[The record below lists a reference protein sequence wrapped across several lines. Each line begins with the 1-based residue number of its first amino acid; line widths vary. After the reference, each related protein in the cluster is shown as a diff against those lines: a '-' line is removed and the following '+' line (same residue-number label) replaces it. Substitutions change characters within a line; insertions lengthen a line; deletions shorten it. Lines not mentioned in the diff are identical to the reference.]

1 MSSLTVSLPRFKPGL
16 WAKVAEEMQVPW
28 RAAEAMH
35 WQLGESDMARRAGV
49 VPFSLLDRYD
59 ATFSRP
65 NLTEQPA
72 GELFTKH
79 LEDTGFDP
87 AEMWSGY
94 VPTESSLNGS
104 GICWDPD
111 ETRSKTMPTTT
122 WDVDR
127 ATPQWQPPHGQPNP
141 SNSSLNLPRRLGT
154 LLRLLLPPTLLS
166 LLPLVTSTPVLIPY
180 RTPKI
185 IFLSFSAIS
194 SLSTGMTSLQLPP
207 DLDRGIQLAKMW
219 LRILCSV
226 ALGVLTVCYTLW
238 FLNGWYARKK
248 RAFLAGFLGCTVFCW
263 VFVNPGLQQGGS
275 SSGEGGKKG
284 GEGDGFVWLDE
295 LNLFG
300 LIAVVVGILN
310 AESSLIGAIFS
321 GGGGVG
327 EGVEGGTRAVEDE
340 ESQGGTRRGRG
351 SDAARDQAGEA
362 EESSSV
368 RVAGILSLV
377 NNVVGS

>member
-1 MSSLTVSLPRFKPGL
+1 MEGCRPHVFQSAFYTYPGFT
-16 WAKVAEEMQVPW
+16 
-28 RAAEAMH
+28 
-35 WQLGESDMARRAGV
+35 ARKAPITLER
-49 VPFSLLDRYD
+49 PEWSEILKSLLEEIRL
-59 ATFSRP
+59 ASETPSWF
-65 NLTEQPA
+65 TEQSSKTPA
-72 GELFTKH
+72 KT
-79 LEDTGFDP
+79 
-87 AEMWSGY
+87 
-94 VPTESSLNGS
+94 
-104 GICWDPD
+104 CDPD
-111 ETRSKTMPTTT
+111 RTTPNWHHGTLLPTF
-122 WDVDR
+122 
-127 ATPQWQPPHGQPNP
+127 TPGPPTNSRLNP
-141 SNSSLNLPRRLGT
+141 SNFRLYIPRRLGT
-154 LLRLLLPPTLLS
+154 LHRLLLPPTLLS
-166 LLPLVTSTPVLIPY
+166 LLPLVTAAPSLIPY

-207 DLDRGIQLAKMW
+207 DIDNDIQLAKMW

-263 VFVNPGLQQGGS
+263 VFVNPGLQGGS
-275 SSGEGGKKG
+275 SSGDGGKKG

-300 LIAVVVGILN
+300 LIAIVVGILN

-327 EGVEGGTRAVEDE
+327 EGVEDGTRAVGDE
-340 ESQGGTRRGRG
+340 ESQAGIRRGHG
-351 SDAARDQAGEA
+351 SAAVGDHPGEA
-362 EESSSV
+362 EDSSNV
-368 RVAGILSLV
+368 RLAGILSLV